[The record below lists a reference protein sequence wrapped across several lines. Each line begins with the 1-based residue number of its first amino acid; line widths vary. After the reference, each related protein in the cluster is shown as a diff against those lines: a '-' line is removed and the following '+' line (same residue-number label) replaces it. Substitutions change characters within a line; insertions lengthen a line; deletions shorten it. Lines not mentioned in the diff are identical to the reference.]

1 MGAAVKHFRYAL
13 DPLCLAAIG
22 LYALNRWLGEAH
34 VHSVFLH
41 SNFNDLLTIPAALP
55 LVLWAQRR
63 LGWRSHDGAP
73 RVSEVVFHAA
83 IWSLVCEVIGPFLF
97 HHGTADWKDVA
108 AYFAG
113 GGVALLVWNRRAP
126 ASCEAA

>member
-1 MGAAVKHFRYAL
+1 MKRFHYVL

-22 LYALNRWLGEAH
+22 LYVLNRWLGGVH
-34 VHSVFLH
+34 VHSTFLH
-41 SNFNDLLTIPAALP
+41 SNFNDLLTVPAALP
-55 LVLWAQRR
+55 LVLWAQRM

-73 RVSEVVFHAA
+73 NVSEVVLHAA
-83 IWSLVCEVIGPFLF
+83 IWSVICEGIGPFLL
-97 HHGTADWKDVA
+97 HHGTADWRDVA

-113 GGVALLVWNRRAP
+113 GCVALLFWNRRSP